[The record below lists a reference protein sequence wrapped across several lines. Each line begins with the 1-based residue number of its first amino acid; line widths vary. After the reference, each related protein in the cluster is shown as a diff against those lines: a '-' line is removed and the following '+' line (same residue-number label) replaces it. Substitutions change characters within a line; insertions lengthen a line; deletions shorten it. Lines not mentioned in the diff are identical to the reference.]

1 MISEH
6 NPYIHGTVSSV
17 LDVIPLTDF
26 QFMSPLT
33 MIEKY
38 GIAPESGE
46 LTGGGFDSVR
56 SDCYPCFGRVHCH
69 GSNRYD
75 LNKVLRYTSS
85 LVSDPIKSLKDEVT
99 YPRMCGYSNLTLVI
113 IFMARCQQAGYDV
126 KSIVTDEFIAD
137 ARAIRNA
144 LSLTLFL
151 DKWVRPCQDISE
163 DQDKCDAIYTN
174 LTLGNIA
181 DKLNSHGI
189 DLFDVYNAY
198 CDSPDD
204 LPDQIKSAILSSLEV
219 PSITSPKLGTDL
231 NGGIDLGPM
240 QFFTFDST
248 PSYSHRSVFT
258 PSYLVY
264 RISQNAPGFSIADLL
279 EYYSRSKLSADFFP
293 KLRQHMIPLLIDFE
307 HRINLLQTLRDR
319 HDIPRIP
326 HSLPVFPLVLVSQD
340 DTVMKNLGSEYRS
353 IRPLKLGVDIRT
365 LATDTPAHKIILHDY
380 LGKNGITCDVIL
392 FSDLIER

>member
-1 MISEH
+1 MISGR

-17 LDVIPLTDF
+17 LDFLPLTDF

-56 SDCYPCFGRVHCH
+56 SDCYPCFGRARCEGRNHY
-69 GSNRYD
+69 GLD
-75 LNKVLRYTSS
+75 KVLRYTSPV
-85 LVSDPIKSLKDEVT
+85 VSDPIKSLKDEVA

-113 IFMARCQQAGYDV
+113 IFMARCQQSGYNV

-144 LSLTLFL
+144 LSLVLFL
-151 DKWVRPCQDISE
+151 DKWVRPCQDISQ

-181 DKLNSHGI
+181 DKLKSFEI
-189 DLFDVYNAY
+189 DLFAVYNAY

-219 PSITSPKLGTDL
+219 PCISIEHDGEV
-231 NGGIDLGPM
+231 DLGPT
-240 QFFTFDST
+240 QFFTSD
-248 PSYSHRSVFT
+248 PIPCHSHRSPFS

-264 RISQNAPGFSIADLL
+264 RMSQNAPGFSIADLL
-279 EYYSRSKLSADFFP
+279 EYYSRSKLSDDFFP
-293 KLRQHMIPLLIDFE
+293 KLRQHMIPLLTDFE

-353 IRPLKLGVDIRT
+353 IRPLTLGVDIT
-365 LATDTPAHKIILHDY
+365 ILATDTPAHKIILHDY
-380 LGKNGITCDVIL
+380 LDKNGITCDVIL
-392 FSDLIER
+392 FSDLK